1 MLPVS
6 TRGLPRLNAPNV
18 RRERMLLRSS
28 ARCVLPGR
36 GRVLALLTAPHVL
49 PVTTRGLSHRIALNV
64 WGERML
70 PLVNLRVSLA

>member
-6 TRGLPRLNAPNV
+6 TRGLHRLNVPNV

-36 GRVLALLTAPHVL
+36 GRVLALLTAANVL
-49 PVTTRGLSHRIALNV
+49 PVSTRGLPRLNV
-64 WGERML
+64 PNVRRERML
-70 PLVNLRVSLA
+70 PLVNLCVSLA